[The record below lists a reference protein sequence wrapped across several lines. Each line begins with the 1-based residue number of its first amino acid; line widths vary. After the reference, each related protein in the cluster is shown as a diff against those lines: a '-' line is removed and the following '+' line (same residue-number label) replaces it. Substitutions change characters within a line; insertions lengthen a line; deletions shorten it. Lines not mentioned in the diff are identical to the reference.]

1 MTDEEQ
7 NKLGLTHEQ
16 RIIYEY
22 YESHPEALKRLSEA
36 LRPAIDAISDI
47 YVRLSEALKPII
59 DTLVPIIEAKA
70 DEDFIDDEEDSED
83 D

>member
-7 NKLGLTHEQ
+7 NKLGLTDSQ

-22 YESHPEALKRLSEA
+22 YESHPEALEKLTEV
-36 LRPAIDAISDI
+36 LRPAIEAITD
-47 YVRLSEALKPII
+47 VVVKFSEALKPII
-59 DTLVPIIEAKA
+59 DTLVPIIEAMP
-70 DEDFIDDEEDSED
+70 DEALIDDEEDSED